1 MFVITQIFS
10 KILKEYFLN
19 NCYIKNLIMPKKK
32 TAEEFETDFNLRM
45 EDTKLSKKA
54 SKLFAND
61 KEV

>member
-10 KILKEYFLN
+10 KISKENFLN
-19 NCYIKNLIMPKKK
+19 NCHIKNLIMPKKK